1 MAGIVKRV
9 AAVLVSVVWLSL
21 VLVLLAGFFVP
32 NLHALLPAPV
42 KEITDP
48 EALRE
53 RWGSFTDSLMGGIGG
68 QPPAGPEATATTT
81 PDPALSTS
89 PTATPVP
96 ETPTAAPPTPEPATP
111 TTAPS
116 MSSDGDGQPP
126 AAETSVSVSVS
137 EDRQADLRS
146 APSED
151 ADVIGL
157 VASGGTVIVNGRDS
171 TGRWY
176 RLEDGTWIDA
186 DDLVDAPQ
194 ELVPVVMVE
203 TVQPPEELED
213 PSPPSEVDTTS
224 PSTPIEPVT
233 AVVNADSN
241 LRAGPGTEYDRIDGV
256 NFGEEVSVVGIS
268 ADGTWYLL
276 ESGAWLFAALL
287 VEAVDV
293 PVVTED
299 TVSDE
304 LTTADTEQIDTGD
317 EQAAAETEQP
327 DTETEQPDT
336 NDEQTE
342 TETELPDAETEQ
354 PDADDEQTETEADTE
369 QLQPVVIAPL
379 GANLRAGPGVEFDR
393 VDGVEQGEVLTIVAQ
408 DEGGD
413 WLKLEDGS
421 WIFADLVDNVPA
433 DLPVDSGEAM
443 EAETDEAGADDETP
457 DETTPP
463 DASDDEQDV
472 QAGDD
477 EQDAQTD
484 EDEQDTQTDEDE
496 QDTQADED
504 EQDTQTEEDE
514 QDTQADEDEQD
525 TQTEEDEQ
533 DTQTDDEEDAQ
544 EEAEQVVLATV
555 NTDANLRNGPGL
567 DATIVDSAPAG
578 TQVTIVARS
587 DDDQWLQLDNGN
599 WIFAA
604 LVDLL
609 PAEDDED
616 ADTGTDDNDDGQSA
630 HPQVIALDLI
640 V

>member
-32 NLHALLPAPV
+32 NLHELLPAPV
-42 KEITDP
+42 REITDP

-53 RWGSFTDSLMGGIGG
+53 RWESFTDSLMGGIGG

-96 ETPTAAPPTPEPATP
+96 ETPTAAPSTPKPATP

-116 MSSDGDGQPP
+116 MGSDGDGQPP

-176 RLEDGTWIDA
+176 RLEDGHWIDA

-203 TVQPPEELED
+203 TEQPLEGSED

-224 PSTPIEPVT
+224 PSTPLEAVT

-241 LRAGPGTEYDRIDGV
+241 LRAGPGTEYDRVDGV

-299 TVSDE
+299 TDPDE
-304 LTTADTEQIDTGD
+304 MTTADTEQIDTGD

-336 NDEQTE
+336 DDEQPE
-342 TETELPDAETEQ
+342 AETEQ
-354 PDADDEQTETEADTE
+354 PDTDDEQTETEADTE

-408 DEGGD
+408 DEGGN

-443 EAETDEAGADDETP
+443 EAETDEAGADDET
-457 DETTPP
+457 TPP

-477 EQDAQTD
+477 EQDAQSD

-496 QDTQADED
+496 QDAQTDED

-525 TQTEEDEQ
+525 TQTEEDEL
-533 DTQTDDEEDAQ
+533 DTQTEDEEDTQ
-544 EEAEQVVLATV
+544 EEADQVVLATV

-567 DATIVDSAPAG
+567 DATIVDSAPVG

-604 LVDLL
+604 LVDIL

>member
-1 MAGIVKRV
+1 MAGIVKRI
-9 AAVLVSVVWLSL
+9 AAVLVSIVWLSL
-21 VLVLLAGFFVP
+21 ILVLLAGFFVP
-32 NLHALLPAPV
+32 DLHELLPAPV
-42 KEITDP
+42 REITEP

-53 RWGSFTDSLMGGIGG
+53 QWENFTNSLAEAIGV
-68 QPPAGPEATATTT
+68 QPPAAPGVIPTAT
-81 PDPALSTS
+81 PDPAVSAP

-96 ETPTAAPPTPEPATP
+96 ETPTVAPPTAEPATP

-116 MSSDGDGQPP
+116 MSSDADDQPE
-126 AAETSVSVSVS
+126 AAETSVAVSVS

-157 VASGGTVIVNGRDS
+157 VAAGGTVTVTARDS

-194 ELVPVVMVE
+194 DQLPVVMVE
-203 TVQPPEELED
+203 SVQPP
-213 PSPPSEVDTTS
+213 PSEDEPTSDTPTDA
-224 PSTPIEPVT
+224 PTTQLEVVT

-241 LRAGPGTEYDRIDGV
+241 LRAGPGTDFDRVDGV

-268 ADGTWYLL
+268 ADGEWYLL
-276 ESGAWLFAALL
+276 ESGDWLFAALL

-293 PVVTED
+293 PIVTED

-317 EQAAAETEQP
+317 DQAPAGTEQP
-327 DTETEQPDT
+327 DTETEQPET
-336 NDEQTE
+336 GDEQTE
-342 TETELPDAETEQ
+342 TETEQPDAETEQ
-354 PDADDEQTETEADTE
+354 PDTGDEQTETETDAE

-379 GANLRAGPGVEFDR
+379 GANLRTGPGVEFDR
-393 VDGVEQGEVLTIVAQ
+393 VDGVEEGEVLTIVAQ

-421 WIFADLVDNVPA
+421 WIFAALVNNVPA

-443 EAETDEAGADDETP
+443 EAETDETGADDETT

-477 EQDAQTD
+477 AQDEQTD

-496 QDTQADED
+496 QD
-504 EQDTQTEEDE
+504 EQTDQ
-514 QDTQADEDEQD
+514 
-525 TQTEEDEQ
+525 DEQ
-533 DTQTDDEEDAQ
+533 DTQTDEDEQDEQTDQDEQDTQ
-544 EEAEQVVLATV
+544 EEAEQIVLATL

-587 DDDQWLQLDNGN
+587 EDDQWLQLDNGY
-599 WIFAA
+599 WIFAT
-604 LVDLL
+604 LVDIL
-609 PAEDDED
+609 PAEEDED
-616 ADTGTDDNDDGQSA
+616 ADTGTDDNDDGQST
-630 HPQVIALDLI
+630 HPQVIALDPI

>member
-116 MSSDGDGQPP
+116 MSSDGDDQPP

-157 VASGGTVIVNGRDS
+157 VASGGTIIVNGRDS

-203 TVQPPEELED
+203 TEQPLEGPED
-213 PSPPSEVDTTS
+213 PSPPSEVDTAS
-224 PSTPIEPVT
+224 PSTQLAPVT

-241 LRAGPGTEYDRIDGV
+241 LRAGPGTEYDRVDGV

-299 TVSDE
+299 TDPDE

-317 EQAAAETEQP
+317 EQAAAGTEQP
-327 DTETEQPDT
+327 DTETEQTDPD
-336 NDEQTE
+336 DEQTE
-342 TETELPDAETEQ
+342 TETEQPETETEQPDAETEQ
-354 PDADDEQTETEADTE
+354 TDTDDEQTETEADTE

-443 EAETDEAGADDETP
+443 EAETDESGADDETP

-484 EDEQDTQTDEDE
+484 EDEQEAQTDEDE
-496 QDTQADED
+496 QDAQADED
-504 EQDTQTEEDE
+504 EQDTQTDEDA
-514 QDTQADEDEQD
+514 QDAQTDEDEED
-525 TQTEEDEQ
+525 T
-533 DTQTDDEEDAQ
+533 Q
-544 EEAEQVVLATV
+544 EEADQVVLATV

-567 DATIVDSAPAG
+567 DATIVDSAPVG
-578 TQVTIVARS
+578 TQVTIVARF

-604 LVDLL
+604 LVDIL

>member
-1 MAGIVKRV
+1 MAGIVKRI
-9 AAVLVSVVWLSL
+9 AAVLVSIVWLSL
-21 VLVLLAGFFVP
+21 ILVLLAGFFVP
-32 NLHALLPAPV
+32 DLHELLPAPV
-42 KEITDP
+42 REISEP

-53 RWGSFTDSLMGGIGG
+53 QWESFTNSLAEAIGV
-68 QPPAGPEATATTT
+68 QPPAEPEAIPTAT
-81 PDPALSTS
+81 PDPAVSAP

-96 ETPTAAPPTPEPATP
+96 ETPTVAPPTAEPATP

-116 MSSDGDGQPP
+116 MSSDGDDQPE

-157 VASGGTVIVNGRDS
+157 VAAGGTVTVTARDS

-194 ELVPVVMVE
+194 DQLPVVMVE
-203 TVQPPEELED
+203 SVQPPAGPED
-213 PSPPSEVDTTS
+213 PAPPSEEDTTS
-224 PSTPIEPVT
+224 PPTQLEAVT

-241 LRAGPGTEYDRIDGV
+241 LRAGPGTDFDRVDGV

-268 ADGTWYLL
+268 ADGEWYLL

-317 EQAAAETEQP
+317 DQAPAGTEQP

-336 NDEQTE
+336 GDEQTE
-342 TETELPDAETEQ
+342 TETEQPDAETEQ
-354 PDADDEQTETEADTE
+354 PDTADEQTETETDAE

-379 GANLRAGPGVEFDR
+379 GANLRAGPGVEYDR
-393 VDGVEQGEVLTIVAQ
+393 VDGIEEGEVLTIVAQ

-421 WIFADLVDNVPA
+421 WIFAALVNNVPA

-443 EAETDEAGADDETP
+443 EAEADETGADDVTT

-472 QAGDD
+472 QADED
-477 EQDAQTD
+477 EQETQADEEEQDAQTD
-484 EDEQDTQTDEDE
+484 EDEQETQTDEEEQDAQTDEDE

-504 EQDTQTEEDE
+504 EQDTQ
-514 QDTQADEDEQD
+514 
-525 TQTEEDEQ
+525 
-533 DTQTDDEEDAQ
+533 
-544 EEAEQVVLATV
+544 EEAEQIVFATL

-567 DATIVDSAPAG
+567 DATIVDSALAG

-587 DDDQWLQLDNGN
+587 DDDQWLQLDNGY
-599 WIFAA
+599 WIFAT
-604 LVDLL
+604 LVDIL
-609 PAEDDED
+609 PAEEDED
-616 ADTGTDDNDDGQSA
+616 ADTGTDDNDDGQST
-630 HPQVIALDLI
+630 HPQVIALDPI

>member
-1 MAGIVKRV
+1 MAGIVKRI
-9 AAVLVSVVWLSL
+9 AAVLVSIVWLSL
-21 VLVLLAGFFVP
+21 ILVLLAGFFLP
-32 NLHALLPAPV
+32 DLHELLPAPV
-42 KEITDP
+42 REITEP

-53 RWGSFTDSLMGGIGG
+53 QWENFTDSLAEAIGV
-68 QPPAGPEATATTT
+68 QPPAEPEVIPAST
-81 PDPALSTS
+81 PDPAVSAP

-96 ETPTAAPPTPEPATP
+96 ETPTVAPPTAEPATP

-116 MSSDGDGQPP
+116 MSSDADDQPE
-126 AAETSVSVSVS
+126 AAETSVAVSVS

-157 VASGGTVIVNGRDS
+157 VAAGGTVTVTARDS

-194 ELVPVVMVE
+194 DQLPVVMVE
-203 TVQPPEELED
+203 SLQPPEGPEE
-213 PSPPSEVDTTS
+213 PSPPSVEDTTS
-224 PSTPIEPVT
+224 PPTQLEAVT

-241 LRAGPGTEYDRIDGV
+241 LRAGPGTDFDRVDGV

-268 ADGTWYLL
+268 ADGEWYLL
-276 ESGAWLFAALL
+276 EGGAWLFAALL

-293 PVVTED
+293 PVVTDD

-317 EQAAAETEQP
+317 DQAPAGTEQ
-327 DTETEQPDT
+327 
-336 NDEQTE
+336 
-342 TETELPDAETEQ
+342 PDAETEQ
-354 PDADDEQTETEADTE
+354 PDTGDEQTETETDAE

-393 VDGVEQGEVLTIVAQ
+393 VDGIEEGEVLTIVAQ

-421 WIFADLVDNVPA
+421 WIFAALVNNVPA

-443 EAETDEAGADDETP
+443 EAETDETGADDETT

-477 EQDAQTD
+477 EQDEQTG

-496 QDTQADED
+496 QDEQTDED
-504 EQDTQTEEDE
+504 EQDTQ
-514 QDTQADEDEQD
+514 
-525 TQTEEDEQ
+525 
-533 DTQTDDEEDAQ
+533 
-544 EEAEQVVLATV
+544 EEAEQIVLATL

-587 DDDQWLQLDNGN
+587 DDDQWLQLDNGY
-599 WIFAA
+599 WIFAT
-604 LVDLL
+604 LVDIL
-609 PAEDDED
+609 PAEEAED
-616 ADTGTDDNDDGQSA
+616 ADTGTDDNDDGQST
-630 HPQVIALDLI
+630 HPQLIASDLI

>member
-1 MAGIVKRV
+1 MAGIVKRI
-9 AAVLVSVVWLSL
+9 AAVLVSIVWLSL
-21 VLVLLAGFFVP
+21 ILVLLAGFFVP
-32 NLHALLPAPV
+32 DLHELLPAPV
-42 KEITDP
+42 REITEP

-53 RWGSFTDSLMGGIGG
+53 QWENFTNSLAEAIGV
-68 QPPAGPEATATTT
+68 QPPAEPEVVPTAT
-81 PDPALSTS
+81 PDPAVSAP

-96 ETPTAAPPTPEPATP
+96 ETPTVAPPTAEPATP

-116 MSSDGDGQPP
+116 MSSDADDQPE
-126 AAETSVSVSVS
+126 AVETSVAVSVS

-157 VASGGTVIVNGRDS
+157 VAAGGTVTVTARDS

-194 ELVPVVMVE
+194 DQLPVVMVE
-203 TVQPPEELED
+203 SLQPPEGPEES
-213 PSPPSEVDTTS
+213 SPPSEEDTTS
-224 PSTPIEPVT
+224 PPTQLEAVT

-241 LRAGPGTEYDRIDGV
+241 LRAGPGTDFDRVDGV

-268 ADGTWYLL
+268 ADGEWYLL
-276 ESGAWLFAALL
+276 ESGDWLFAALL

-293 PVVTED
+293 PIVTED

-304 LTTADTEQIDTGD
+304 LTTADIEQIDTGD
-317 EQAAAETEQP
+317 DQAPAGTEQP

-336 NDEQTE
+336 GDEQAETETEQPDAETEQPDTGDEQTE
-342 TETELPDAETEQ
+342 TETETDA
-354 PDADDEQTETEADTE
+354 E

-379 GANLRAGPGVEFDR
+379 GANLRTGPGVEFDR
-393 VDGVEQGEVLTIVAQ
+393 VDGVEEGEVLTIVAQ

-421 WIFADLVDNVPA
+421 WIFADLVNNVPA

-443 EAETDEAGADDETP
+443 EAETDETGADDETT

-477 EQDAQTD
+477 AQDEQTD

-496 QDTQADED
+496 QDAQTDEDEQETQADEEEQD
-504 EQDTQTEEDE
+504 EQTDEDE

-525 TQTEEDEQ
+525 AQADEDEQ
-533 DTQTDDEEDAQ
+533 DTQ
-544 EEAEQVVLATV
+544 EEAEQIVLATV

-567 DATIVDSAPAG
+567 DATIVDSAPVG

-587 DDDQWLQLDNGN
+587 DDDQWLQLDNGY
-599 WIFAA
+599 WIFAT
-604 LVDLL
+604 LVDIL
-609 PAEDDED
+609 PAEEDEN
-616 ADTGTDDNDDGQSA
+616 ADTGTDDNNDG
-630 HPQVIALDLI
+630 
-640 V
+640 

>member
-1 MAGIVKRV
+1 MAGIVKRI
-9 AAVLVSVVWLSL
+9 AAVLVSIVWLSL
-21 VLVLLAGFFVP
+21 ILVLLAGFFVP
-32 NLHALLPAPV
+32 DLHELLPAPV
-42 KEITDP
+42 REITEP

-53 RWGSFTDSLMGGIGG
+53 QWENFTNSLAEAIGV
-68 QPPAGPEATATTT
+68 QPPAEPEVIPTAT
-81 PDPALSTS
+81 PDPAVSAP

-96 ETPTAAPPTPEPATP
+96 ETPTVAPPTAEPATP

-116 MSSDGDGQPP
+116 MSSDADDQPE
-126 AAETSVSVSVS
+126 AAETSVAVSVS

-157 VASGGTVIVNGRDS
+157 VAAGGTVTVTARDS

-194 ELVPVVMVE
+194 DQLPVVMVE
-203 TVQPPEELED
+203 SLQPPEGPEES
-213 PSPPSEVDTTS
+213 SPPSEEDTTS
-224 PSTPIEPVT
+224 PPTQLEAVT

-241 LRAGPGTEYDRIDGV
+241 LRAGPGTDFDRVDGV

-268 ADGTWYLL
+268 ADGEWYLL
-276 ESGAWLFAALL
+276 ESGDWLFAALL

-293 PVVTED
+293 PIVTED

-317 EQAAAETEQP
+317 DQAPAGTEQP
-327 DTETEQPDT
+327 DTETEQPET
-336 NDEQTE
+336 GDEQAE
-342 TETELPDAETEQ
+342 TETDA
-354 PDADDEQTETEADTE
+354 E

-379 GANLRAGPGVEFDR
+379 GANLRTGPGVEFDR
-393 VDGVEQGEVLTIVAQ
+393 VDGVEEGEVLAIVAQ

-421 WIFADLVDNVPA
+421 WIFAALVNNVPA

-443 EAETDEAGADDETP
+443 EAETDETGADDETT

-463 DASDDEQDV
+463 DASDDEEDV

-477 EQDAQTD
+477 AQDEQTD

-496 QDTQADED
+496 QDEQTDQD
-504 EQDTQTEEDE
+504 EQDTQ
-514 QDTQADEDEQD
+514 
-525 TQTEEDEQ
+525 
-533 DTQTDDEEDAQ
+533 
-544 EEAEQVVLATV
+544 EEAEQIVLATV

-567 DATIVDSAPAG
+567 DATIVDSAPVG

-587 DDDQWLQLDNGN
+587 DDDQWLQLDNGY
-599 WIFAA
+599 WIFAT
-604 LVDLL
+604 LVDIL
-609 PAEDDED
+609 PAEEDEN
-616 ADTGTDDNDDGQSA
+616 ADTGTDDNNDG
-630 HPQVIALDLI
+630 
-640 V
+640 

>member
-1 MAGIVKRV
+1 MAGIVKRI
-9 AAVLVSVVWLSL
+9 AAVLVSIVWLSL
-21 VLVLLAGFFVP
+21 ILVLLAGFFVP
-32 NLHALLPAPV
+32 DLHELLPAPV
-42 KEITDP
+42 REITEP

-53 RWGSFTDSLMGGIGG
+53 QWANFTNSLAEAIGV
-68 QPPAGPEATATTT
+68 QAPAEPEVIPTAT
-81 PDPALSTS
+81 PDPAVSAP

-96 ETPTAAPPTPEPATP
+96 ETPTVAPPTAQPATP

-116 MSSDGDGQPP
+116 MSSDADDQPE
-126 AAETSVSVSVS
+126 AAETSVAVSVS

-157 VASGGTVIVNGRDS
+157 VAAGGTVTVTARDS

-194 ELVPVVMVE
+194 DQLPVVMVE
-203 TVQPPEELED
+203 SLQPPEGPEES
-213 PSPPSEVDTTS
+213 SPPSEEDTTS
-224 PSTPIEPVT
+224 PPTQLEAVT

-241 LRAGPGTEYDRIDGV
+241 LRAGPGTDFDRVDGV

-268 ADGTWYLL
+268 ADGEWYLL
-276 ESGAWLFAALL
+276 ESGDWLFAALL
-287 VEAVDV
+287 VDAVDV

-317 EQAAAETEQP
+317 DQAPAGTEQP
-327 DTETEQPDT
+327 DTETEQPET
-336 NDEQTE
+336 GDEQTE
-342 TETELPDAETEQ
+342 TETDA
-354 PDADDEQTETEADTE
+354 E

-393 VDGVEQGEVLTIVAQ
+393 VDGVEEGEVLTIVAQ

-421 WIFADLVDNVPA
+421 WIFAALVNNVPA

-443 EAETDEAGADDETP
+443 EAETDETGADDETT

-477 EQDAQTD
+477 AQDEQTD

-496 QDTQADED
+496 QDEQTDED
-504 EQDTQTEEDE
+504 EQDTQTDEDE
-514 QDTQADEDEQD
+514 QDEQTDEDEQD
-525 TQTEEDEQ
+525 TQTDEDEQDEQTDEDEQ
-533 DTQTDDEEDAQ
+533 DTQ
-544 EEAEQVVLATV
+544 EEAEQIVLATV

-567 DATIVDSAPAG
+567 DATIVDSAPVG

-587 DDDQWLQLDNGN
+587 DDDQWLQLDNGY
-599 WIFAA
+599 WIFAT
-604 LVDLL
+604 LVDIL
-609 PAEDDED
+609 PAEEDEN
-616 ADTGTDDNDDGQSA
+616 ADTGTDDNNDG
-630 HPQVIALDLI
+630 
-640 V
+640 

>member
-53 RWGSFTDSLMGGIGG
+53 RWGSFTDFLMGGIGG

-116 MSSDGDGQPP
+116 MSSDGDDQPP

-157 VASGGTVIVNGRDS
+157 VASGGTIIVNGRDS

-203 TVQPPEELED
+203 TEQPLEGPED
-213 PSPPSEVDTTS
+213 PSPPSEVDTAS
-224 PSTPIEPVT
+224 PSTQLAPVT

-241 LRAGPGTEYDRIDGV
+241 LRAGPGTEYDRVDGV

-299 TVSDE
+299 TDPDE

-317 EQAAAETEQP
+317 EQAAAGTEQP
-327 DTETEQPDT
+327 DTETEQTDPD
-336 NDEQTE
+336 DEQTE
-342 TETELPDAETEQ
+342 TETEQPETETEQPDAETEQ
-354 PDADDEQTETEADTE
+354 TDTDDEQTETEADTE

-443 EAETDEAGADDETP
+443 EAETDESGADDETP

-484 EDEQDTQTDEDE
+484 EDEQEAQTDEDE
-496 QDTQADED
+496 QDAQADED
-504 EQDTQTEEDE
+504 EQDTQTDEDA
-514 QDTQADEDEQD
+514 QDAQTDEDEED
-525 TQTEEDEQ
+525 T
-533 DTQTDDEEDAQ
+533 Q
-544 EEAEQVVLATV
+544 EEADQVVLATV

-567 DATIVDSAPAG
+567 DATIVDSAPVG
-578 TQVTIVARS
+578 TQVTIVARF

-604 LVDLL
+604 LVDIL